1 MSQASAIPSQPLGD
15 VRQMDTES
23 EAEGRAAVDRT
34 DGKFTVLIAG
44 GGVAALEAILALT
57 ALEQDSIE
65 IELVTPN
72 SSFSLAALSVAQP
85 FGGGEPRQV
94 DLSEFCA
101 ARDVELRLDS
111 LAEVWG
117 EQRRILTGSCE
128 EIPYDALLLA
138 FGARRVGSIPGARPF
153 RGGLDVQWLSRLLGR
168 IESGSTSRVIFALP
182 EGVRWSLPLF
192 ELALSTSRW
201 SRERRG
207 EEASLRIVAADLDPL
222 RIFGWQPARRIN
234 ELLDDAG
241 IELITGTVAERFEDG
256 VLHCEDGHA
265 YPADAVITL
274 PDVFVPDV
282 PGLPQ
287 GRGGFI
293 GCDSEMRVDGLES
306 VWIAGDASCFPIM
319 LGGIAAQ
326 QAETAAAGIAT
337 AAGLEVEPQPFR
349 PMIRSA
355 LLTGAEPE
363 FLRADMDEEGGGQI
377 TTSPLWWPPIKVAG
391 PRLAPFLAREWS
403 ESGDRGAEWMMDI
416 DEADRSTEAEH
427 RAALQISLDYAELDA
442 REGDLQQA
450 LRWLDVAERLNVIL
464 PPEFVE
470 RRKEWHRAIE
480 AHGEQGS

>member
-1 MSQASAIPSQPLGD
+1 MSQAFAIPSQPLSD
-15 VRQMDTES
+15 ARREATEPD
-23 EAEGRAAVDRT
+23 AEGRVGADEAD
-34 DGKFTVLIAG
+34 DKFKVLIAG

-57 ALEQDSIE
+57 VVGGDSIE

-72 SSFSLAALSVAQP
+72 PTFSLAALSVAQP
-85 FGGGEPRQV
+85 FGGDEPRQI

-101 ARDVELRLDS
+101 ARNVELRLDS
-111 LAEVWG
+111 LSEVWG

-128 EIPYDALLLA
+128 DIPYDALLLA

-153 RGGLDVQWLSRLLGR
+153 RAGIDVQWLSRLLGK
-168 IESGSTSRVIFALP
+168 IESGSTKRVIFALP
-182 EGVRWSLPLF
+182 ESVRWSLPLY
-192 ELALSTSRW
+192 ELALSTSQW
-201 SRERRG
+201 SRERG
-207 EEASLRIVAADLDPL
+207 ADGVSLRIVTADLDPL

-241 IELITGTVAERFEDG
+241 IELITGTVAERFEGG
-256 VLHCEDGHA
+256 VLRCEDGHA

-293 GCDSEMRVDGLES
+293 GCDAEMRVDGLES
-306 VWIAGDASCFPIM
+306 VWIAGDASWFPVKQ
-319 LGGIAAQ
+319 GGIAAQ

-337 AAGLEVEPQPFR
+337 AAGLDVEPQPFR
-349 PMIRSA
+349 PTIRSA

-363 FLRADMDEEGGGQI
+363 FLRSDMTEEGGGQI

-391 PRLAPFLAREWS
+391 PRLAPFLAREWG
-403 ESGDRGAEWMMDI
+403 ESGDEGAGWMADI
-416 DEADRSTEAEH
+416 DEVNRSTEAEH

-442 REGDLQQA
+442 REGDLRQA
-450 LRWLDVAERLNVIL
+450 LRWLDVAERLNVTL
-464 PPEFVE
+464 PPALVE
-470 RRKEWHRAIE
+470 RRQEWRRAIE
-480 AHGEQGS
+480 ANEEQAS